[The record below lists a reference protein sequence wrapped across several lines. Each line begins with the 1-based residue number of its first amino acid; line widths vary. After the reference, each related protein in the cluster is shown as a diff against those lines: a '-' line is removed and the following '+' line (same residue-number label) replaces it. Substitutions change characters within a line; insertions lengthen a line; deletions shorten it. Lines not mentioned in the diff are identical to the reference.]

1 MESPVAPT
9 APVLNP
15 NIQVRLASG
24 GQLVFGPGTAE
35 LLRGIAKYGSIHRA
49 CTAMTLSYSK
59 GRAMLRGIEQQLHL
73 QIVHRTQGGP
83 GGGSA
88 HLTEAGEALLRQ
100 FTDFEAAVQQ
110 YAVEQFE
117 QEFSFPKQEETL

>member
-1 MESPVAPT
+1 MEPSFSSD

-15 NIQVRLASG
+15 NIQVRLALG
-24 GQLVFGPGTAE
+24 ERLVFGPGTAE

-49 CTAMTLSYSK
+49 CTEMTLSYSK
-59 GRAMLRGIEQQLHL
+59 GRAMLRGIEEQLHL

-88 HLTEAGEALLRQ
+88 RLTEAGEALLQQ

>member
-1 MESPVAPT
+1 MDSSFAPD
-9 APVLNP
+9 APAFHP
-15 NIQVRLASG
+15 NIQVRLAVG

-35 LLRGIAKYGSIHRA
+35 LLRGIAQYGSIHRA
-49 CTAMTLSYSK
+49 CTEMTLSYSK

-88 HLTEAGEALLRQ
+88 HLTAAGEALLQQ

-110 YAVEQFE
+110 YAARQFE
-117 QEFSFPKQEETL
+117 EDFSFPVQEKTP